1 MTATTTLQHLN
12 QESNITQPTNEI
24 TLPPTQAKDDLQD
37 AAVLLD
43 QFNATSLGEGNLT
56 AGFNTLAV
64 MALTI
69 ANLSPPGSCLVD
81 SDESTR
87 IPVGMNVLVNGALSC
102 GIVKDRVLAVIE
114 SQQNNLYRHIRLQ
127 MVRAKKRESRIS
139 ETSAFL
145 GKEEEREA
153 PTLLDRLKKGAHF
166 NEVEFEAQLRSILHP
181 PSNPGVDEIT
191 DTPVVFAGIGSV
203 EGLTAAMSCAH
214 RGRLFIHTTLS
225 GKNGATLF
233 AQACGELVSG
243 CPKSKKLGVSV
254 RGEVIAT
261 DPTGSLDVLL
271 AKGAGRDYLERLLWL
286 SDHAAGPEI
295 EITDSI
301 KEEPRLDQ
309 VGACFDA
316 ALEEMVVKRFNFH
329 KPIPE
334 IFEYPYARS
343 QADWNAFLARY
354 ESSFPGIAGTLRPL
368 WASLLFGL
376 LMIVRAAPK
385 NNRPQLHVARV
396 DAFARLLVMRMV
408 NAREVI
414 LDDARRKLLE
424 KLATNFRIKLM
435 DGPHS
440 VRDFQRKGNKLD
452 ASTCCEVLERLADS
466 GLVVRRGSLWHLVN
480 HVRSKTH
487 NTVDV

>member
-12 QESNITQPTNEI
+12 QESNLTQPTNEI
-24 TLPPTQAKDDLQD
+24 TLPTSQAKDDLQD

-81 SDESTR
+81 SDEGTR

-127 MVRAKKRESRIS
+127 MFRAKKRESRIS

-153 PTLLDRLKKGAHF
+153 PTLLDQLKKGAHF
-166 NEVEFEAQLRSILHP
+166 NEIEFEAQLRSILHP

-191 DTPVVFAGIGSV
+191 DTPVIFAGIGSV

-225 GKNGATLF
+225 GKNGATLL

-261 DPTGSLDVLL
+261 DPTGPLDVLL

-316 ALEEMVVKRFNFH
+316 ALEEMVVRRFNFH

-396 DAFARLLVMRMV
+396 DAFARLLALRMINIRESIHNDHAGMRIE
-408 NAREVI
+408 N
-414 LDDARRKLLE
+414 
-424 KLATNFRIKLM
+424 LATSFRLKLM
-435 DGPHS
+435 EKPHT
-440 VRDFQRKGNKLD
+440 VRELMRRSDNINAD
-452 ASTCCEVLERLADS
+452 TCRLALELLTYR
-466 GLVVRRGSLWHLVN
+466 GLAICYGKQWQILHPA
-480 HVRSKTH
+480 HTI
-487 NTVDV
+487 TIDA

>member
-1 MTATTTLQHLN
+1 MASSTVQTT
-12 QESNITQPTNEI
+12 SSD
-24 TLPPTQAKDDLQD
+24 ADLQQ
-37 AAVLLD
+37 AALLLD
-43 QFNATSLGEGNLT
+43 QFNVASLGEGNLT
-56 AGFNTLAV
+56 AGINTLAV

-81 SDESTR
+81 DEEGTS
-87 IPVGMNVLVNGALSC
+87 IPVGMHVLVNGALSC
-102 GIVKDRVLAVIE
+102 SLVKDRVLAVVE
-114 SQQNNLYRHIRLQ
+114 SIQNNLYRHIRLQ
-127 MVRAKKRESRIS
+127 MVRAKKRENRIS

-145 GKEEEREA
+145 GKEDEREA
-153 PTLLDRLKKGAHF
+153 PTLLDQLKKGAHF
-166 NEVEFEAQLRSILHP
+166 NEVEFEAQLRSILRP
-181 PSNPGVDEIT
+181 PMNPGVDEIT

-203 EGLTAAMSCAH
+203 DGLTAAMSCAN

-225 GKNGATLF
+225 EKDGATLL

-271 AKGAGRDYLERLLWL
+271 AKGAGRDWLERMLWL

-408 NAREVI
+408 NARELLTHSEKEKRLAKAAKYI
-414 LDDARRKLLE
+414 RMKLREDA
-424 KLATNFRIKLM
+424 
-435 DGPHS
+435 HS
-440 VRDFQRKGNKLD
+440 ARDLQRLGNDLD
-452 ASTCCEVLERLADS
+452 AETCREALARLADA
-466 GLVVRRGSLWHLVN
+466 GVVEFFGKRWQLVATTRTKPLTLHA
-480 HVRSKTH
+480 
-487 NTVDV
+487 